1 MCCGYVVGR
10 VYNLQVNNMAKKKKE
25 HITFNNS
32 RNNHMSYSHVNKKG
46 KAPSFNKMH
55 NTKNK

>member
-1 MCCGYVVGR
+1 
-10 VYNLQVNNMAKKKKE
+10 MAKKKKE
-25 HITFNNS
+25 HITFDNMRSNRS
-32 RNNHMSYSHVNKKG
+32 NMSFSHVNKKG